1 MLAERALFA
10 VHNQAPCRD
19 SAREA
24 MMTGEMAAFGIAVGG
39 TSLVCYLLMTR
50 LQKRPANRRSPRDGS
65 SPDGGNYTGADGWNI
80 FGWFGSD
87 NPAFD
92 SSGNP
97 SDSGGSDCGG
107 GADGGGGDGGGGGD

>member
-1 MLAERALFA
+1 
-10 VHNQAPCRD
+10 
-19 SAREA
+19 

-50 LQKRPANRRSPRDGS
+50 LQNRRANRRSPYDGP
-65 SPDGGNYTGADGWNI
+65 SPEAGNFSGADGWTI
-80 FGWFGSD
+80 SSWFGSD

-97 SDSGGSDCGG
+97 GDSSGSNTGG
-107 GADGGGGDGGGGGD
+107 GADGGGGGDGGGGDGGGGGD